1 MSDVGTSAGIVEV
14 NLTRVFELATK
25 WRAILLFDEA
35 DIFLETRSVNDLLR
49 NTLVSV
55 LLRLLEYFQGILF
68 LTSNRVKTFDEAF
81 QSRVNLAVHFKELS
95 TAQRKKVWRLWIER
109 LGSENIGDEE
119 KFKEELQEGGEL
131 EKAELN
137 GRQIRNVFRSALA
150 MARARGIGKQKLM
163 YSDVEGVLKRTVEF
177 QLYMAQTRQLAE
189 KQGLR

>member
-1 MSDVGTSAGIVEV
+1 MSDVGTSAGVVEV
-14 NLTRVFELATK
+14 NLGRVFELATQWK
-25 WRAILLFDEA
+25 AILLFDEA

-95 TAQRKKVWRLWIER
+95 ASQRKKVWRLWMER
-109 LGSENIGDEE
+109 LGSEDIGDGER
-119 KFKEELQEGGEL
+119 FKEELQEGGEL

-163 YSDVEGVLKRTVEF
+163 YSDIEVVLKRTVEF

-189 KQGLR
+189 KQGIR